1 MVEKYSR
8 WLS

>member
-1 MVEKYSR
+1 MPSR